1 MSHTVSLLPGDDNH
15 SSEQCRC
22 TVQEVQVSTDE
33 EPPQYVPTAC
43 RSGPRGGLLAYSHL
57 LFLCSGSDGR
67 GVLLC
72 EGLYQSFEV
81 SHIAS
86 HSQVSDCLIM
96 KLEVYIE
103 GFAVTVS
110 VYIKFQLWYFLKA
123 PLLA

>member
-1 MSHTVSLLPGDDNH
+1 MSHTFSLLPGDDNH

-43 RSGPRGGLLAYSHL
+43 RSGPRGGLLAYLHL

-96 KLEVYIE
+96 KLEK
-103 GFAVTVS
+103 
-110 VYIKFQLWYFLKA
+110 KFISKGL
-123 PLLA
+123 PLLCLFSLNSNYGIFSRLLC